1 MERERERERESGW
14 RVRPRR
20 RSSVWFSLGVL
31 AHPPCDRGHE
41 ALVAGLPVNEDPRDQ
56 LAEKGPRNGDPHDRH
71 AVPRVHPSRSPRA
84 LLPPPASRL
93 REPTHLGFSRF
104 DLLVF
109 FQFFDFQFFDKKKDF
124 NFPRFPTKKKNFSVK
139 SSRQKTLF
147 FDSQGGDRG
156 VRSRRWARREQA
168 FPKLKEARLRSAA
181 LEVVIARGSEA
192 PRRATEARGKP
203 REERN
208 SRAGNLRH
216 SLRFPR
222 TRVGVGAAWKT

>member
-1 MERERERERESGW
+1 MRIHEISSQKRVPAMETPMIATPSHEYILPA
-14 RVRPRR
+14 RPA
-20 RSSVWFSLGVL
+20 RSF
-31 AHPPCDRGHE
+31 
-41 ALVAGLPVNEDPRDQ
+41 
-56 LAEKGPRNGDPHDRH
+56 
-71 AVPRVHPSRSPRA
+71 
-84 LLPPPASRL
+84 LLPPPAFGNRH
-93 REPTHLGFSRF
+93 TLGSSI

-109 FQFFDFQFFDKKKDF
+109 FRFSISNQFFFL
-124 NFPRFPTKKKNFSVK
+124 VK

-168 FPKLKEARLRSAA
+168 FPKLKEALLRSAA
-181 LEVVIARGSEA
+181 LEVVIARESEA

>member
-1 MERERERERESGW
+1 MRIHEISSQKRVPAMETPMIATPSHEYILPA
-14 RVRPRR
+14 RPA
-20 RSSVWFSLGVL
+20 RSF
-31 AHPPCDRGHE
+31 
-41 ALVAGLPVNEDPRDQ
+41 
-56 LAEKGPRNGDPHDRH
+56 
-71 AVPRVHPSRSPRA
+71 
-84 LLPPPASRL
+84 LLPPPAFGNRHTSASL
-93 REPTHLGFSRF
+93 
-104 DLLVF
+104 DLICWVF
-109 FQFFDFQFFDKKKDF
+109 FQFFDFQFFDKKKISISQF
-124 NFPRFPTKKKNFSVK
+124 PKISNQNFFFSVK

-168 FPKLKEARLRSAA
+168 FPKLKEALLRSAA
-181 LEVVIARGSEA
+181 LEVVIARESEA

-208 SRAGNLRH
+208 SRAGSLRH

>member
-1 MERERERERESGW
+1 MRIHEISSQKRVPAMETPMIATPSHEYILPA
-14 RVRPRR
+14 RPA
-20 RSSVWFSLGVL
+20 RSF
-31 AHPPCDRGHE
+31 
-41 ALVAGLPVNEDPRDQ
+41 
-56 LAEKGPRNGDPHDRH
+56 
-71 AVPRVHPSRSPRA
+71 
-84 LLPPPASRL
+84 LLPPPAFGNRHTSASL
-93 REPTHLGFSRF
+93 DLICWFFSNF
-104 DLLVF
+104 SIF
-109 FQFFDFQFFDKKKDF
+109 NFSTKKDF
-124 NFPRFPTKKKNFSVK
+124 NFPRFPTKKKFFSVK

>member
-1 MERERERERESGW
+1 MRIHEISSQKRVPAMETPMIATPSHEYILPA
-14 RVRPRR
+14 RPA
-20 RSSVWFSLGVL
+20 RSF
-31 AHPPCDRGHE
+31 
-41 ALVAGLPVNEDPRDQ
+41 
-56 LAEKGPRNGDPHDRH
+56 
-71 AVPRVHPSRSPRA
+71 
-84 LLPPPASRL
+84 LLPPPAFGNRHTSASL
-93 REPTHLGFSRF
+93 DLICWFFSNFSIFNFSTKKR
-104 DLLVF
+104 
-109 FQFFDFQFFDKKKDF
+109 FQFPKISNQNFF
-124 NFPRFPTKKKNFSVK
+124 FSVK

>member
-1 MERERERERESGW
+1 MERERERERLEGQA
-14 RVRPRR
+14 P
-20 RSSVWFSLGVL
+20 SSFVGLVLSLGVL

-93 REPTHLGFSRF
+93 REPTHLGFSRWICW
-104 DLLVF
+104 F
-109 FQFFDFQFFDKKKDF
+109 FSNFSILISISQDFQPKFF
-124 NFPRFPTKKKNFSVK
+124 FSVK

-168 FPKLKEARLRSAA
+168 IPKLKEARLRSAA

-222 TRVGVGAAWKT
+222 RFPRVGVGAAWKT

>member
-1 MERERERERESGW
+1 MRIHEISSQKRVPAMETPMIATPSHEYILLA
-14 RVRPRR
+14 RPA
-20 RSSVWFSLGVL
+20 RSV
-31 AHPPCDRGHE
+31 
-41 ALVAGLPVNEDPRDQ
+41 
-56 LAEKGPRNGDPHDRH
+56 
-71 AVPRVHPSRSPRA
+71 
-84 LLPPPASRL
+84 LLPPPAFGNRHTSAPRSICW
-93 REPTHLGFSRF
+93 F
-104 DLLVF
+104 
-109 FQFFDFQFFDKKKDF
+109 FFDF
-124 NFPRFPTKKKNFSVK
+124 RFPTKIFWFFFFFLVK

-216 SLRFPR
+216 NLRFPR